1 MSLYSVQQQYCL
13 HFLHAHQ
20 ENSRL
25 VKKQLQT
32 HQKQAQ
38 LGLLASQMMTH
49 MTVKSVALPIPNNS
63 TRSPPCSPPIAV
75 GAALPSFTAIQAV
88 NQAHSNQPSMFAQST
103 SRHRDAKV
111 VRYAPYTAA
120 NPASSSSV
128 LRRAAANN
136 TNKPMNN
143 SSAFVN
149 TPPLSPL
156 HQIDSKQSQQPPSPP
171 QSIRTTSAESIQ
183 IQKIVMT
190 ALSTLR
196 LPSHTIIMALFFV
209 HKMLSAALPAT
220 HPNSSFFPSIS
231 HAAEPTTTTTT
242 FATATTTSTTTPATD
257 FAQCP
262 VALFTAGLILADS
275 MLCDAPVSI
284 TTWSWILSQSSPPFS
299 AMAQK
304 LLTYSSY
311 ARDLKR
317 WALNLLNFDLNVS
330 VELYADWVA
339 RVKCFLNG
347 QDALLKLHR
356 QVKLQQHQQHQYQQ
370 QHQQNQQLLQ
380 HSLAPTLNLYS
391 FY

>member
-1 MSLYSVQQQYCL
+1 MALYSVQQQYCL

-20 ENSRL
+20 ENSRI

-49 MTVKSVALPIPNNS
+49 MTVKAVSLPIPHS
-63 TRSPPCSPPIAV
+63 TTRSPPCSPPIAM
-75 GAALPSFTAIQAV
+75 GSALPSFNAIIPAV

-111 VRYAPYTAA
+111 VRYAPYAPA

-128 LRRAAANN
+128 LRRAAAA
-136 TNKPMNN
+136 KPIN
-143 SSAFVN
+143 SSGFVN

-156 HQIDSKQSQQPPSPP
+156 HQIDAKQSQQPPSPP
-171 QSIRTTSAESIQ
+171 QSIRNTSAESIQ

-209 HKMLSAALPAT
+209 HKMLSTALPAS

-231 HAAEPTTTTTT
+231 QAEPS
-242 FATATTTSTTTPATD
+242 ATATTTAATATD

-284 TTWSWILSQSSPPFS
+284 STWSWILAQSSPPFS
-299 AMAQK
+299 AMALK
-304 LLTYSSY
+304 LHSTY

-339 RVKCFLNG
+339 GVKRFLNG

-356 QVKLQQHQQHQYQQ
+356 QVKLQQ
-370 QHQQNQQLLQ
+370 QQLLQ
-380 HSLAPTLNLYS
+380 HSLGASNLNLFS

>member
-1 MSLYSVQQQYCL
+1 MALYSVQQQYCL

-20 ENSRL
+20 ENSRIL
-25 VKKQLQT
+25 KKQLQT

-49 MTVKSVALPIPNNS
+49 MTVKAVSAPIPS

-75 GAALPSFTAIQAV
+75 GGLPSFNAISAV
-88 NQAHSNQPSMFAQST
+88 NTQAHSIQPSMFTQST
-103 SRHRDAKV
+103 SRHRDSKV
-111 VRYAPYTAA
+111 VRYAPYAA
-120 NPASSSSV
+120 PNPASSSSSV
-128 LRRAAANN
+128 LRRAS
-136 TNKPMNN
+136 NN
-143 SSAFVN
+143 SAKPINSSSEFVN

-156 HQIDSKQSQQPPSPP
+156 HQIDSKQSQRPPSPP

-220 HPNSSFFPSIS
+220 HPTSSFFPSIS
-231 HAAEPTTTTTT
+231 QIEPSTT
-242 FATATTTSTTTPATD
+242 ATAATAAATD

-284 TTWSWILSQSSPPFS
+284 STWSWILSQSSPPYS

-304 LLTYSSY
+304 LHSTY

-317 WALNLLNFDLNVS
+317 WALNLLDFDLNVS

-339 RVKCFLNG
+339 GVKRFLNG
-347 QDALLKLHR
+347 QDALQKLHR
-356 QVKLQQHQQHQYQQ
+356 QVKLQQ
-370 QHQQNQQLLQ
+370 QQLLQ
-380 HSLAPTLNLYS
+380 LSLGANLNLYS

>member
-20 ENSRL
+20 ENSRI
-25 VKKQLQT
+25 VKKQMQT

-49 MTVKSVALPIPNNS
+49 MTAKSVSLPIPRS

-75 GAALPSFTAIQAV
+75 GAAVLPSFNASSQAV
-88 NQAHSNQPSMFAQST
+88 NQAHSNQPSIFAQSA

-128 LRRAAANN
+128 LRRA
-136 TNKPMNN
+136 KPTNN

-209 HKMLSAALPAT
+209 HKMLSAALPAS

-231 HAAEPTTTTTT
+231 HAAEPFTTTT
-242 FATATTTSTTTPATD
+242 FATSTTTATTTTTTTSTTAATD

-304 LLTYSSY
+304 LLNYSSY

-339 RVKCFLNG
+339 HVKRFLNG

-356 QVKLQQHQQHQYQQ
+356 QVKLLQQQ
-370 QHQQNQQLLQ
+370 QHDHHHHQHQQLLQ
-380 HSLAPTLNLYS
+380 HSLGHNLNLYS